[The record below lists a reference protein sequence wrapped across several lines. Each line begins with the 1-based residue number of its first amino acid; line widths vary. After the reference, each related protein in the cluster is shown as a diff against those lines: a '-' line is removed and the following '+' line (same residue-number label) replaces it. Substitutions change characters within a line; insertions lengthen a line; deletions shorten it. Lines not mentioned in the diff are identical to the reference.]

1 MRALRDME
9 WHARTL
15 LMDNPTKALEVFR
28 QVLAGYEHLFGPDED
43 NALEL
48 LPRMAEA
55 CSRLNN
61 VIELEALSVRAI
73 SGYERI
79 YGPDDRKT
87 LICLA
92 RIADVYT
99 YQGRFEDSE
108 VLYVRAIKGLDDTLP
123 FSVELLEIFTALA
136 SVYWFQGFY
145 EKAHNLYKL
154 AVDGYRDLG
163 PGYEEELLDAKLKL
177 SSASEMVR
185 DSNTDNLYVEVLAEC
200 EARNQK
206 DYVFS
211 MLALICERS
220 FLREEPERFDLY
232 NQKLR
237 LITSEIFGKGKP
249 ISDDLHYR
257 GMMLA
262 DFYSRMGRYV
272 EADSLF
278 IRLKDKTDEVTRSQ
292 LTGRGNFRDIRKL
305 FQSVGSHAEHYIRQC
320 KWKDAEP
327 LLLKAKSLETPF
339 FLRMDSQRLVE
350 ALERFRIG
358 SGREAGALPLAQRT
372 PGTEMQSPQRIP
384 GQAIEGVGTV
394 ISVGS
399 ADFQQPL
406 DEIDWANF
414 PLPSPSAFSIPWSP
428 QQPAP
433 PGATQP
439 GSVTDLVN
447 DDMMGMYGS
456 IE

>member
-9 WHARTL
+9 RHARTL
-15 LMDNPTKALEVFR
+15 VMDNPTEALEVFR
-28 QVLAGYEHLFGPDED
+28 QVLAGYEHLFGSDEYD
-43 NALEL
+43 ALEIL
-48 LPRMAEA
+48 LRMEEA

-61 VIELEALSVRAI
+61 VTEAEALLVRAI

-87 LICLA
+87 LICVA
-92 RIADVYT
+92 RIARLYM
-99 YQGRFEDSE
+99 YQCRFEDSE
-108 VLYVRAIKGLDDTLP
+108 VFYVRVIKGLDDTLP
-123 FSVELLEIFTALA
+123 LSVELLEIFGDLA
-136 SVYWFQGFY
+136 CVYWFQDFY
-145 EKAHNLYKL
+145 ERARTLCKRI
-154 AVDGYRDLG
+154 VDGYRDLG
-163 PGYEEELLDAKLKL
+163 PGYEEALLHAKIEL
-177 SSASEMVR
+177 SYASDIIR
-185 DSNTDNLYVEVLAEC
+185 ADNSYVELLAEC
-200 EARNQK
+200 EARNRK
-206 DYVFS
+206 DYVFA

-220 FLREEPERFDLY
+220 LLLEEPERFDLY

-249 ISDDLHYR
+249 ISDELHYR

-262 DFYSRMGRYV
+262 DMYSRMGRYV

-278 IRLKDKTDEVTRSQ
+278 IQLKDKTDEETRSQ
-292 LTGRGNFRDIRKL
+292 LTGRGNIKGIRKL
-305 FQSVGSHAEHYIRQC
+305 FQSVGSHAEHYIRQS

-327 LLLKAKSLETPF
+327 LLLKANSLEKPF
-339 FLRMDSQRLVE
+339 CTWIDSQRHVK